1 MCKFNSDDHYIYYC
15 GQESLALIVKKRVW
29 NALLGCNLKNN
40 RIICLFP
47 RQKIQHHSNLVYG
60 SATEAEGP
68 KLDRF
73 YKDLQDLLEVA
84 PKNDIIFIW
93 DWNAKVGSQEL
104 SWVPGKIAIDS
115 L

>member
-1 MCKFNSDDHYIYYC
+1 MHDLDQSEK
-15 GQESLALIVKKRVW
+15 QQ
-29 NALLGCNLKNN
+29 NN
-40 RIICLFP
+40 FSLFP

-73 YKDLQDLLEVA
+73 YKDLQDLLELT

-93 DWNAKVGSQEL
+93 D
-104 SWVPGKIAIDS
+104 
-115 L
+115 